1 MSPQYE
7 LITTTGKETIMKVL
21 ALLSLAFVAIFVQPA
36 AAQNA
41 WKPGS
46 VVQIIVPAGAGG
58 SIDMVARQIQ
68 KLAMQEGLVESVI
81 VVNRPG
87 GAMAVALNDLDRQ
100 AGSGDYLMSM
110 TNSLINNNITGS
122 LNDRTYEKYTPLS
135 ILFDEYIGLIV
146 HKDSP
151 FKSARDLVAHMKEHP
166 DDLNIAVASALGN
179 HVHVGA
185 AMPLMQAGVDVT
197 RLNFV
202 PYKSSAESITHLLG
216 KNVDV
221 VAASTPNFLTA
232 LQNDQLRILVVGAP
246 TRLEGVLNFIPTWK
260 EEGVD
265 VVTTS
270 IQGFIGPA
278 GMTPEQIRFW
288 GDMLANLTASD
299 EWKDFVALRGWN
311 PNFAGPDKAP
321 EILAA
326 ETRKSRAI
334 LNKLGLAKN

>member
-1 MSPQYE
+1 
-7 LITTTGKETIMKVL
+7 MKVL
-21 ALLSLAFVAIFVQPA
+21 TMLALAFAAIWAQPA
-36 AAQNA
+36 MAQDA
-41 WKPGS
+41 FKPGP
-46 VVQIIVPAGAGG
+46 VVQVIVPAGAGG

-68 KLAMQEGLVESVI
+68 KLAIQEGLVDSMI

-87 GAMAVALNDLDRQ
+87 GAMAVALNDLERQ
-100 AGSGDYLMSM
+100 NGSGDYLMSM

-122 LNDRTYEKYTPLS
+122 LNNRTYEKYTPLAV
-135 ILFDEYIGLIV
+135 LFDEYIGLIV

-151 FKSARDLVAHMKEHP
+151 FKSARDLVAHMKAHP
-166 DDLNIAVASALGN
+166 EDLNIAVASALGN

-185 AMPLMQAGVDVT
+185 AMPLMEAGVEVSK
-197 RLNFV
+197 LNFV
-202 PYKSSAESITHLLG
+202 PYKSSAESITQLLG

-246 TRLEGVLNFIPTWK
+246 TRLDGVLDFIPTWK

-270 IQGFIGPA
+270 IQGFIGPT

-288 GDMLANLTASD
+288 GETLARLTASD
-299 EWKDFVALRGWN
+299 EWKEFVAIRGWN
-311 PNFAGPDKAP
+311 PNFAGPDKAA
-321 EILAA
+321 EIMAA
-326 ETRKSRAI
+326 ETRKSRTI
-334 LNKLGLAKN
+334 LKELGLAKN